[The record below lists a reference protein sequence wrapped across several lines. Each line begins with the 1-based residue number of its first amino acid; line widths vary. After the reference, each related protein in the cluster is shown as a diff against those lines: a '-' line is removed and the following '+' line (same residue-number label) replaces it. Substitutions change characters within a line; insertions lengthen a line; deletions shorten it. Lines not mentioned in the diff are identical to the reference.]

1 MSFGKYIWENFFNS
15 MLMVLFTIPLLNV
28 IFSIVIQI
36 FIRKKLLTLSIL
48 FLGQIVLYYGFSC
61 FYCNMNIKD
70 VYLDYVW
77 IIGIYTFLFGLIGT
91 FLGNFILHLKNKKAK
106 K

>member
-61 FYCNMNIKD
+61 F
-70 VYLDYVW
+70 
-77 IIGIYTFLFGLIGT
+77 
-91 FLGNFILHLKNKKAK
+91 
-106 K
+106 

>member
-1 MSFGKYIWENFFNS
+1 MSFSKYIWENFFNS
-15 MLMVLFTIPLLNV
+15 MLMVLFTIPLLNI
-28 IFSIVIQI
+28 IFSIVIQM
-36 FIRKKLLTLSIL
+36 FTRKKIITLSIL
-48 FLGQIVLYYGFSC
+48 FLGQIVLYYGFSY
-61 FYCNMNIKD
+61 FYCNMNITD